1 MKKILYFL
9 GPLFITLAA
18 AFGVYYGFKS
28 METSGYVLVGIGH
41 WSIETTLAA
50 FTVALILA
58 FFLLYVFFRFL
69 GWLFR
74 LPGQL
79 KKRGTHIKFNRS
91 QEALIAGL
99 VDSAEGNWEQA
110 EKILIKHASHSGAPL
125 IHYLTAARAAQSRGA
140 FDKRDEY
147 LQKAADQAPGSNI
160 AIGLTQAELHL
171 SGNQFDQALETLTK
185 LQSINPTHASVLKL
199 LHQTYQHVGDWEA
212 IRKLLPSLHHNK
224 VLMETEVKLLETET
238 FSRLLKQAAELGD
251 ANQIAL
257 LWSETPAHIKKMHGM
272 AAIYFAAM
280 IEAGAANTIEN
291 ELAHMLS
298 VNLDDTLLVLYG
310 SVQSNDAAKQLAT
323 AEQWL
328 IAGPGNAVLLS
339 LLGKL
344 CLHLGEREKAENYL
358 TESLAAEPTVQAYQL
373 LGDLYFELNEKD
385 KSCASYKSALELS
398 SSEIVTRLD
407 QITEYG
413 EQDSETLS

>member
-9 GPLFITLAA
+9 GPLLVTIAA
-18 AFGVYYGFKS
+18 ALGVYYGFKS
-28 METSGYVLVGIGH
+28 LETPGYVLIGIGH

-50 FTVALILA
+50 FAVALIIT
-58 FFLLYVFFRFL
+58 FFLLYIFFRFL

-74 LPGQL
+74 LPGLL

-140 FDKRDEY
+140 LDKRDEY

-199 LHQTYQHVGDWEA
+199 LHQTYQSIGDWEA
-212 IRKLLPSLHHNK
+212 IRKLLPSLNQNK
-224 VLMETEVKLLETET
+224 VLIEAEVKLLETET

-251 ANQIAL
+251 ASQIAL

-272 AAIYFAAM
+272 SAIYFAAM
-280 IEAGAANTIEN
+280 IEAGAGALIEE
-291 ELAHMLS
+291 ELAHMLA

-328 IAGPGNAVLLS
+328 IADSRNAVLLS
-339 LLGKL
+339 ILGKL
-344 CLHLGEREKAENYL
+344 SLQLGEREKAEKYL
-358 TESLAAEPTVQAYQL
+358 AQSLAIDPSVQAHQL
-373 LGDLYFELNEKD
+373 MGDLYFEQNEKD
-385 KSCASYKSALELS
+385 KACESYKSALELS
-398 SSEIVTRLD
+398 SNEIVTRLD
-407 QITEYG
+407 KIAEH
-413 EQDSETLS
+413 EE